1 MKVDKLFAVLVLGGG
16 VMAGCGGQPQ
26 AKPEA
31 PGGESS
37 ANDTADERP
46 ADETPASQPEAG
58 DGEAG
63 KCAWF

>member
-26 AKPEA
+26 TKPEA
-31 PGGESS
+31 PADAAS
-37 ANDTADERP
+37 ADEAP
-46 ADETPASQPEAG
+46 ADEAPASQPEAG